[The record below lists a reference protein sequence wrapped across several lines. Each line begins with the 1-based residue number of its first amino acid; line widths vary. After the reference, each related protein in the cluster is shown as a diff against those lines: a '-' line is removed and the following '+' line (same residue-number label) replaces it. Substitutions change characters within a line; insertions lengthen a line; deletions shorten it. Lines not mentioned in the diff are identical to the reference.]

1 MQKEVAELLGIT
13 RQAVS
18 KREKEV
24 KNANNTTGCAICIP
38 NLRVKIPKAE
48 HSRIVSLPGR
58 GLARLNSKLPT

>member
-1 MQKEVAELLGIT
+1 MQKEVAELLEIS
-13 RQAVS
+13 QPAVS

-24 KNANNTTGCAICIP
+24 KKVNNATGCAIYIP

-58 GLARLNSKLPT
+58 GLARLNSR